1 MLSAFEEDNNM
12 FAFIV
17 GTRPEI
23 IKMAPIIRECNKQG
37 IKDLIIH
44 TGQHYSYEMDK
55 VFFEELNLRNPD
67 YALGVG
73 SGTDA
78 EQVGKILVGVENVL
92 INEQPDVVLVE
103 GDTNSV
109 FAGAYAATKIHVE
122 VGHVEAGLRSFDR
135 FMPEE
140 INRILTDHVSDFLF
154 APTAKSKENL
164 LAEGISANKISI
176 TGNTIVDAVHQNL
189 QLAQKRQ
196 SVLNELGIEK
206 NNYFLITTH
215 RRENVDNK
223 SRLNGILKG
232 LTELHNEFDVPII
245 FPMHPRTRNRVAEFN
260 LALDGIAP
268 ISPIGFLEFLLLEA
282 NAELVITD
290 SGGVQEEACILK
302 VPCITVR
309 NNTERPETI
318 AVHSNLLVGTQPDQI
333 LNGAKAML
341 NTSRNWNN
349 PFGNGDA
356 GERIVSVLTS
366 ASKACGVEI

>member
-1 MLSAFEEDNNM
+1 M
-12 FAFIV
+12 FAFII

-23 IKMAPIIRECNKQG
+23 IKMAPIIRECKKQG
-37 IKDLIIH
+37 IKALIIH

-55 VFFEELNLRNPD
+55 VFFEELNLRSPD

-92 INEQPDVVLVE
+92 MNEQPDVVLVE

-109 FAGAYAATKIHVE
+109 FAGAYAATKLHVE

-196 SVLNELGIEK
+196 SVLNELSIEK

-223 SRLNGILKG
+223 LRLNGILKG
-232 LTELHNEFDVPII
+232 LTELHHEFDVPII

-260 LALDGIAP
+260 LALDGITP

-341 NTSRNWNN
+341 NTPRNWNN

>member
-1 MLSAFEEDNNM
+1 M

-23 IKMAPIIRECNKQG
+23 IKMAPIIRECKKQG
-37 IKDLIIH
+37 IRDLIIH

-67 YALGVG
+67 YSLGVG

-78 EQVGKILVGVENVL
+78 EQTGKILVGVENVL
-92 INEQPDVVLVE
+92 MNEQPDVVLVE

-109 FAGAYAATKIHVE
+109 FAGAFAATKLQVE

-140 INRILTDHVSDFLF
+140 INRILTDHISDFLF
-154 APTAKSKENL
+154 APTTKAKKNL
-164 LAEGISANKISI
+164 LAEGIPANKISI
-176 TGNTIVDAVHQNL
+176 TGNTIVDAIHQNL
-189 QLAQKRQ
+189 QLAQKRE
-196 SVLNELGIEK
+196 SVLSELNIEK
-206 NNYFLITTH
+206 SNYFLITAH
-215 RRENVDNK
+215 RSENVDNK
-223 SRLNGILKG
+223 ARLNGILKG

-245 FPMHPRTRNRVAEFN
+245 FPMHPRTRKRVVEFD
-260 LALDGIAP
+260 LALDGITP

-290 SGGVQEEACILK
+290 SGGVQEEACILG

-309 NNTERPETI
+309 DNTERPETI
-318 AVHSNLLVGTQPDQI
+318 AVHSNLLVGTQSDQI

-341 NTSRNWNN
+341 NAPQKWKN

-356 GERIVSVLTS
+356 SERIVSVLTD
-366 ASKACGVEI
+366 AFKACGVEI

>member
-1 MLSAFEEDNNM
+1 M

-23 IKMAPIIRECNKQG
+23 IKMAPIIRECKKQG
-37 IKDLIIH
+37 IKALIIH

-55 VFFEELNLRNPD
+55 VFFEELNLRSPD

-92 INEQPDVVLVE
+92 MNEQPDVVLVE

-109 FAGAYAATKIHVE
+109 FAGAYAATKLHVE

-196 SVLNELGIEK
+196 SVLNELSIEK

-223 SRLNGILKG
+223 LRLNGILKG
-232 LTELHNEFDVPII
+232 LTELHHEFDVPII

-260 LALDGIAP
+260 LALDGITP

-341 NTSRNWNN
+341 NTPRNWNN

>member
-1 MLSAFEEDNNM
+1 M

-23 IKMAPIIRECNKQG
+23 IKMAPIIRECKKQG
-37 IKDLIIH
+37 IKALIIH

-55 VFFEELNLRNPD
+55 VFFEELNLRSPD

-92 INEQPDVVLVE
+92 MNEQPDVVLVE

-109 FAGAYAATKIHVE
+109 FAGAYAATKLHVE

-196 SVLNELGIEK
+196 SVLNELSIEK

-223 SRLNGILKG
+223 LRLNGILKG
-232 LTELHNEFDVPII
+232 LTKLHHEFDVPII

-260 LALDGIAP
+260 LALDGITP

-341 NTSRNWNN
+341 NTPRNWNN

>member
-1 MLSAFEEDNNM
+1 M
-12 FAFIV
+12 FAFVV

-23 IKMAPIIRECNKQG
+23 IKMAPIIRECEKQG
-37 IKDLIIH
+37 ITGLTIH

-55 VFFEELNLRNPD
+55 VFFEELNLSDPD
-67 YALGVG
+67 YSLGVG

-78 EQVGKILVGVENVL
+78 EQIGKILVGVENVL
-92 INEQPDVVLVE
+92 MNEQPDIVLVE

-109 FAGAYAATKIHVE
+109 FAGAFAATKLHVE

-154 APTAKSKENL
+154 APTVKAKGNL
-164 LAEGISANKISI
+164 LAEGVPANKISV

-189 QLAQKRQ
+189 QLAQKRE
-196 SVLNELGIEK
+196 SVLSELSIEK
-206 NNYFLITTH
+206 NNYFLTTTH

-223 SRLNGILKG
+223 ARLNGILKG
-232 LTELHNEFDVPII
+232 LTELHYEFGVPII
-245 FPMHPRTRNRVAEFN
+245 FPMHPHTRKRVVEFD
-260 LALDGIAP
+260 LALDGITP

-290 SGGVQEEACILK
+290 SGGVQEEACILG

-309 NNTERPETI
+309 DNTERPETI
-318 AVHSNLLVGTQPDQI
+318 AVHSNLLVGTKSDQI
-333 LNGAKAML
+333 LSGAKAML
-341 NTSRNWNN
+341 QTPHKWSN

-356 GERIVSVLTS
+356 GERIVSVLTD
-366 ASKACGVEI
+366 AFKACGVEI